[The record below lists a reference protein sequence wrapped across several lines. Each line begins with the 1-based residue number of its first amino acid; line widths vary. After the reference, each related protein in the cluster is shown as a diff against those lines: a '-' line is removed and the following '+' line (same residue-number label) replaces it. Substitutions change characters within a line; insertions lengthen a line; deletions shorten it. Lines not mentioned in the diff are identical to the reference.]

1 MPEKAGRPTHVPDGL
16 FATPRPVV
24 ERKADGSTRVRAA
37 DALKPIGRSV
47 TDWLAHWAAKAP
59 DRVFLQER
67 ESAVPGAPWRK
78 LSYAETFTQIE
89 KLAAGLLSLGLG
101 EERPLAILND
111 NSIDHARLTLAAL
124 HVGIPV
130 TPISPAYSLQSRD
143 HLKLRA
149 ILRALSPGAVFA
161 PDIGLFGPA
170 LAAAKTEIGEI
181 PIIAAKNSNGAI
193 GIDLLATRGDPSSV
207 ARANAAIGPETIAKI
222 LFTSG
227 STGDPKGVVNL
238 QRMLLAGQQAKVQV
252 WPFLEYEP
260 PVFLDWLP
268 WSHTF
273 GGNHNFNM
281 ALRNGG
287 TLIIDNG
294 KPAPGLFQR
303 TIDNIR
309 DTRSNIY
316 FNVPRG
322 FDMLVAELKKDSAL
336 REVFFERLQVIFYAG
351 AALPQNLWDDLI
363 ALSRQTIGAPVV
375 MVSAWGS
382 TETAPLATDC
392 HFQAERSGVIGVPV
406 PGVELKLVPN
416 GDKEEIRVR
425 GPNVTPGYWK
435 RPDLTAK
442 AFDSEGFYLIGDAV
456 RWLDPT
462 RPEQGLLFDGR
473 VVEDFKLMSGTF
485 VNVTGVR
492 LHGVQCLAPIAQDIV
507 VTGHDREEIGF
518 LVYTNLAAARA
529 LADLPDDA
537 PAESIVSHPAVVAHI
552 RAGLAKMKAAGGGSA
567 SHASRALLM
576 TEAPSVD
583 AGEITDK
590 GYINQ
595 RASLTRRAA
604 LVDKLYSADSAV
616 ITV

>member
-1 MPEKAGRPTHVPDGL
+1 MSGASARPIRDPNLL
-16 FATPRPVV
+16 FAKPHPVV
-24 ERKADGSTRVRAA
+24 ERGPDGATLVRSADP
-37 DALKPIGRSV
+37 LKPFGRSV
-47 TDWLAHWAAKAP
+47 TDWLVDWAGRTP

-67 ESAVPGAPWRK
+67 AAPAPGAPWRRMT
-78 LSYAETFTQIE
+78 YAATLARVE

-101 EERPLAILND
+101 QDRPLAILGD
-111 NSIDHARLTLAAL
+111 NSIDHALLTLACL
-124 HVGIPV
+124 HVGVPV
-130 TPISPAYSLQSRD
+130 TPVSPAYSLQSRD
-143 HLKLRA
+143 HLKLRG
-149 ILRALSPGAVFA
+149 ILRTLGPGAIFA
-161 PDIGLFGPA
+161 PDAAVFGAA
-170 LAAAKTEIGEI
+170 LAAAREVADVPVIATLDGGGTIGLDTL
-181 PIIAAKNSNGAI
+181 AAQ
-193 GIDLLATRGDPSSV
+193 GDAASV
-207 ARANAAIGPETIAKI
+207 ASANAAINPDTIAKI

-227 STGDPKGVVNL
+227 STSDPKGVVNP
-238 QRMLLAGQQAKVQV
+238 QRMLLASQQSKAQV
-252 WPFLEYEP
+252 WPFLERDP

-303 TIDNIR
+303 TLDNIR
-309 DTRSNIY
+309 DTSSNIY

-322 FDMLVAELKKDSAL
+322 FDMLVAELKKDESL
-336 REVFFERLQVIFYAG
+336 RIKFFDKLQVIFYAG

-363 ALSRQTIGAPVV
+363 ALSRATIGEPVV

-416 GDKEEIRVR
+416 AGKQEIRVR
-425 GPNVTPGYWK
+425 GLNVTPGYWK
-435 RPDLTAK
+435 RPDLTQK
-442 AFDSEGFYLIGDAV
+442 AFDEDGFYLIGDAV
-456 RWLDPT
+456 RWFDPDH
-462 RPEQGLLFDGR
+462 PAKGLLFDGR

-492 LHGVQCLAPIAQDIV
+492 VHGVECLAPLAQDIV
-507 VTGHDREEIGF
+507 VTGHDREQVGF
-518 LVYTNLAAARA
+518 LVFANPVAARA
-529 LADLPDDA
+529 IAGLGEDA
-537 PAESIVSHPAVVAHI
+537 APEAVIAHPAVVAHVK
-552 RAGLAKMKAAGGGSA
+552 AGLAKMKASGAGSA
-567 SHASRALLM
+567 GYAARALLM
-576 TEAPSVD
+576 AEPPNVD

-595 RASLTRRAA
+595 RACLTRRAD
-604 LVDKLYSADSAV
+604 LVARLYDDADPAV
-616 ITV
+616 IVP

>member
-1 MPEKAGRPTHVPDGL
+1 VPQL
-16 FATPRPVV
+16 IV
-24 ERKADGSTRVRAA
+24 ENKADGTTRLRSTE
-37 DALKPIGRSV
+37 ALKPGGRSV
-47 TDWLAHWAAKAP
+47 TDWLVVWAGRAS

-67 ESAVPGAPWRK
+67 ESVLPGAPWRK
-78 LSYAETFTQIE
+78 LTYADTLARVE

-101 EERPLAILND
+101 PDRPLAILSD
-111 NSIDHARLTLAAL
+111 NSIEHALLMLAAM
-124 HVGIPV
+124 HVGVPV
-130 TPISPAYSLQSRD
+130 APVSQAYSLQSRD

-149 ILRALSPGAVFA
+149 ILRTLGPGAIFA
-161 PDIGLFGPA
+161 SDSKLFGQA
-170 LAAAKTEIGEI
+170 LGAARNEIDDVI
-181 PIIAAKNSNGAI
+181 VIAGNSGDGAI
-193 GIDLLATRGDPSSV
+193 DLNHV
-207 ARANAAIGPETIAKI
+207 AKSGNSTDVKKANAEIHPETIAKI

-227 STGDPKGVVNL
+227 STSEPKGVINL

-252 WPFLEYEP
+252 WPFLEQQS

-294 KPAPGLFQR
+294 KPLPALFQR
-303 TIDNIR
+303 TIDNIKE
-309 DTRSNIY
+309 TRSNIY

-322 FDMLVAELKKDSAL
+322 YDMLIAELKKDRSL
-336 REVFFERLQVIFYAG
+336 RQHFFQDLQVIFYAA

-363 ALSRQTIGAPVV
+363 MLSRDTIGEPVA

-406 PGVELKLVPN
+406 PGVDLKLTPN
-416 GDKEEIRVR
+416 GDKQEIRVK

-442 AFDSEGFYLIGDAV
+442 AFDDEGYYLIGDAV
-456 RWLDPT
+456 RWLDKT
-462 RPEQGLLFDGR
+462 MPEKGLLFDGR
-473 VVEDFKLMSGTF
+473 VVEDFKLTSGTF

-492 LHGVQCLAPIAQDIV
+492 LRGLECLAPLAQDIV
-507 VTGHDREEIGF
+507 VAGQDRKEIGF
-518 LVYTNLAAARA
+518 LVFTNMTVARA
-529 LADLPDDA
+529 LAGLPDDA
-537 PAESIVSHPAVVAHI
+537 TVDTVVSHPNVISHV
-552 RAGLAKMKAAGGGSA
+552 RAGLSRMKAGAAGSSSYA
-567 SHASRALLM
+567 TRALLM
-576 TEAPSVD
+576 TDPPDID

-595 RASLTRRAA
+595 RISLRRRAR
-604 LVDKLYSADSAV
+604 LVERLYSAESEAIV
-616 ITV
+616 L